1 VPARGPR
8 QQFYSGLKR
17 ERELEH
23 DVHIYDAYLEVAGRL
38 ADREVRIE
46 RIVLDYEL
54 RREYQRWLHER
65 DKGRDDCD
73 GRPDRDAVEIQQWAA
88 DYDLPYF
95 DDQVHFPD
103 LRIEYEELDGRVRHE
118 DVEVM
123 TVHYRG
129 GHAAAIGRSGFTCY
143 GGFTARMSGRSGG
156 RGSGHGRSPAEELWD

>member
-1 VPARGPR
+1 V
-8 QQFYSGLKR
+8 Q
-17 ERELEH
+17 
-23 DVHIYDAYLEVAGRL
+23 IYDAYLDVAGRL
-38 ADREVRIE
+38 ADRDARIE

-54 RREYQRWLHER
+54 KRDYQRWLHER
-65 DKGRDDCD
+65 DRDRDDHD
-73 GRPDRDAVEIQQWAA
+73 GHPDRAAHEIQQWAA
-88 DYDLPYF
+88 DHDLPYF

-129 GHAAAIGRSGFTCY
+129 GHAAAVGRSGFTCY